1 MKPYKKE
8 EEEEIKPQKPFNQN
22 KDAEQR
28 YLDNWQKFQTYKE
41 NRNQPIRFFN
51 KNGVDRNIIDYVTD
65 SVDRMNEYHIQPE
78 YKDDWQNNVF
88 DPITR
93 NKLIAILSKIASS
106 RMKPELI
113 AKARSIF
120 NTESTIERK
129 IIFSDLLDSAN
140 RHNKDEVQLI
150 WEMYTA
156 MSEGTVIGYESWKKD
171 TREVEYIKEVNPDTG
186 LIKSEKISV
195 NAWDDVF
202 GEIVPINE
210 FYPESIWVHDLS
222 QIKRAFRVKTMTL
235 QGFKD
240 SYGGFKNAKNV
251 QPAGYY
257 TCEDNFEWGISE
269 NIKEQEVMVMEFY
282 DEVADKLYI
291 YGNGTEIYY
300 GPMPWNHK
308 KLPFWLAIFEP
319 IHHQFLYGKSLPD
332 KLMGMQD
339 VDNALFNG
347 MLDQLFIGINS
358 PIFASGDIDDIGDGY
373 LEPGKI
379 YHGEDGSSMAKMNLG
394 QLDANTFNM
403 LSLIKKGMEETSIS
417 AQAQGVPS
425 GGRKTQLEV
434 QQLQEG
440 ALNLA
445 GLFLQMM
452 ESSYSQKYWLRM
464 YNVIQYYSMPS
475 SVKSGKPQFKYIVL
489 ENVKLNNGKTGKK
502 MIQIVD
508 SVPDNAK
515 QKLKD
520 IAEAES
526 GKTFSP
532 LESRVEPVIIT
543 RDWLMNHELDL
554 EIRIVPNSS
563 IKESEADRKN
573 KALAFFGY
581 ANQNPMFDQEIIAKS
596 LAEALDQPED
606 SVKKQDEQTQS
617 NDVMAG
623 LPQLSGQSQNQSQG
637 QTEML

>member
-8 EEEEIKPQKPFNQN
+8 EEKEPRKPYNIDP
-22 KDAEQR
+22 DTEQR
-28 YLDNWQKFQTYKE
+28 YLDHWIKYLDYRET
-41 NRNQPIRFFN
+41 RNQTVKFFN
-51 KNGVDRNIIDYVTD
+51 KNGIDRNIIDYVID

-93 NKLIAILSKIASS
+93 NKVIAILSKIASS

-129 IIFSDLLDSAN
+129 IIFSDLLDNAN
-140 RHNKDEVQLI
+140 RHNKDEMQLV

-156 MSEGTVIGYESWKKD
+156 MSEGTIIGYESWKKD
-171 TREVEYIKEVNPDTG
+171 TREVEYIKSVDPDTG
-186 LIKSEKISV
+186 KVESEKITVS
-195 NAWDDVF
+195 AWDDVF

-210 FYPESIWVHDLS
+210 FYPETIWVHDIS
-222 QIKRAFRVKTMTL
+222 QVKRCFRTKTLTM

-240 SYGGFKNAKNV
+240 EYGSFKNASTVNEASFYKRDD
-251 QPAGYY
+251 
-257 TCEDNFEWGISE
+257 ELDWGLPDDV
-269 NIKEQEVMVMEFY
+269 NGGDVFVLHFY
-282 DEVADKLYI
+282 DEVADKLCI
-291 YGNGTEIYY
+291 WANGTEIYY

-308 KLPFWLAIFEP
+308 RLPFWLSIFEP

-339 VDNALFNG
+339 MTNALFNG
-347 MLDQLFIGINS
+347 MLDQLFIGLNS
-358 PIFASGDIDDIGDGY
+358 PIFAEGDIDDIGNGY

-379 YHGEDGSSMAKMNLG
+379 YHGEPGSSMAKMNLG

-403 LSLIKKGMEETSIS
+403 LSLIKRGMEETSIS
-417 AQAQGVPS
+417 AQAQGVAT
-425 GGRKTQLEV
+425 GGRKTRYEV

-440 ALNLA
+440 ALSLA
-445 GLFLQMM
+445 GLFLQLM

-464 YNVIQYYSMPS
+464 YNIIQYYSMPS
-475 SVKSGKPQFKYIVL
+475 SVESGKPQFKYIVL
-489 ENVKLNNGKTGKK
+489 EDAKLNNGKVGKK
-502 MIQIVD
+502 MIQITDVMPED
-508 SVPDNAK
+508 AK
-515 QKLKD
+515 QQLTN
-520 IAEAES
+520 IAEMES
-526 GKTFSP
+526 GKEFNP

-554 EIRIVPNSS
+554 EIKIVPNSS

-581 ANQNPMFDQEIIAKS
+581 ANQNPMFDQEVISKS

-606 SVKKQDEQTQS
+606 SVKKQEQQQS
-617 NDVMAG
+617 QDIMAG
-623 LPQLSGQSQNQSQG
+623 LPNMGGQQQAQEPMP
-637 QTEML
+637 EML